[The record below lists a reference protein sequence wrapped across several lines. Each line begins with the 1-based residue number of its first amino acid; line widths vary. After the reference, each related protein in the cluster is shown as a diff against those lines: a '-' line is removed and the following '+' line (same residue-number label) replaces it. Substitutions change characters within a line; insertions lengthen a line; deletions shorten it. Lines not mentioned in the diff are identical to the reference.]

1 MLRVKCMWFT
11 EQLNSF
17 LNLGICKEYPNM
29 ARAKSTSSKANRA
42 SANTN
47 TNKDQASVSS
57 PGSISELNAVHAIK
71 VSPTEIKPE
80 TSKREAVTPEPRKLE
95 LRKTES
101 RKNVFPINLEDE
113 IRRRAYELYL
123 QREPG
128 SGSQAEDW
136 LNAERE
142 VTQRYHQQSA

>member
-1 MLRVKCMWFT
+1 MWFT

-29 ARAKSTSSKANRA
+29 ARAKSTSGKANRT

-47 TNKDQASVSS
+47 TNKDQANVNN
-57 PGSISELNAVHAIK
+57 PGSISELNAVPAIK
-71 VSPTEIKPE
+71 VAPTEIKPE
-80 TSKREAVTPEPRKLE
+80 AGKLGTVTPEPRKFE

-128 SGSQAEDW
+128 SGNQAEDW
-136 LNAERE
+136 FNAERE
-142 VTQRYHQQSA
+142 VMQRYHQQSA

>member
-1 MLRVKCMWFT
+1 MWFT

-29 ARAKSTSSKANRA
+29 ARAKSTSGKANRTNKTA
-42 SANTN
+42 N
-47 TNKDQASVSS
+47 TNKDQASVNN
-57 PGSISELNAVHAIK
+57 PGSISELNTVPAIQ
-71 VSPTEIKPE
+71 VTPTEIKPE
-80 TSKREAVTPEPRKLE
+80 TSKLETVTPEPRKFE
-95 LRKTES
+95 VRKTES

-136 LNAERE
+136 FNAERE
-142 VTQRYHQQSA
+142 VMQRYHQQSA

>member
-29 ARAKSTSSKANRA
+29 ARAKSTSGKANRT
-42 SANTN
+42 STN
-47 TNKDQASVSS
+47 TNKDQASVNH
-57 PGSISELNAVHAIK
+57 PGSIPESNAVPA
-71 VSPTEIKPE
+71 VQVAPTEIKPDTSRLE
-80 TSKREAVTPEPRKLE
+80 TVTPEPRKFE

-113 IRRRAYELYL
+113 IRRRAYELYQ

-142 VTQRYHQQSA
+142 VKQRYHQQSA